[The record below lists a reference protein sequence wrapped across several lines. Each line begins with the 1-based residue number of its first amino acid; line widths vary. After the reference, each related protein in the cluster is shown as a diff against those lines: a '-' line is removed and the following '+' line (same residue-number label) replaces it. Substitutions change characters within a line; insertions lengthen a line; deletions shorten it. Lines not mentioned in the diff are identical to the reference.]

1 MSSLLL
7 AFTVFCAV
15 LFLAGE
21 KMTILVGLGKF
32 TMTAVG
38 LIVVMAIAM
47 MNQKSLR
54 LRPQTISQ

>member
-7 AFTVFCAV
+7 AITVFCAV
-15 LFLAGE
+15 LLLAGE

-47 MNQKSLR
+47 MNQKSLI